1 MDRSELIVNNHTDVT
16 VVFSV
21 KAVETK
27 LVDKEVDSEG
37 GRSKESWKKA
47 RLRATP
53 LELKRINI

>member
-37 GRSKESWKKA
+37 GRGKELLKKA
-47 RLRATP
+47 RLSVTP